1 MQSDDM
7 DVEELAM
14 ALIDTE
20 RCGISP
26 CEFKVLVL
34 PDESDVIASFR
45 RAGLAT
51 PDEVNERY
59 RAASMTGRVVSMSPA
74 AFSYHDWPDHVRLPE
89 VGDRVVFA
97 RYAGINIKGQHF
109 TNAKGHKERLEY
121 RLINDKDIAAILHF
135 PD

>member
-1 MQSDDM
+1 MMQSDDM

-59 RAASMTGRVVSMSPA
+59 RAASMTGRGVSMSPA
-74 AFSYHDWPDHVRLPE
+74 GFSYHDWPDHVRLLE
-89 VGDRVVFA
+89 VGGRGGFG
-97 RYAGINIKGQHF
+97 RYAGINIKGQQC
-109 TNAKGHKERLEY
+109 TKPEA
-121 RLINDKDIAAILHF
+121 
-135 PD
+135 